1 MAKTATGTTSPTG
14 DRTIVRAAI
23 HPGIG
28 IARVGN
34 AKDAYYIGPQVPNPP
49 PLPPQHYRDETGA
62 LKREAALFRI
72 YGYNAAGEVVTE
84 LTDDTAEITWRA
96 HVANQKSGWYQFHV
110 ALDSAEALTT
120 VDASQRAPIL
130 RNVGIK
136 DRATLIIDPGP
147 REISGT
153 SKKGSKHHF
162 DTGKFMGTPV
172 YLGELQTDDKG
183 RLIFLGGRGLS
194 ASYDGQP
201 AKDFANNEGWHDDT
215 SDGPVEAR
223 VKIDGRE
230 VPVDSAWVATAPP
243 NYGPQQKSV
252 RTLYD
257 LMTDVAIQ
265 AGMLARPRKPLFGR
279 DILPVFQRM
288 TDLQWVNAGFAAG
301 FGYGTAKDFRDSGWV
316 DTLRSTGS
324 DQKELRQQLANSFR
338 VFDRDG
344 WAPMPWPW
352 IYGDAMNVPPAKLA
366 EQMAALT
373 DTQLDLLQQ
382 WAAGDFD
389 PGDDPIDRASSLD
402 KLPLA
407 LQPAALDR
415 AAMEFCLADAF
426 HPGCEMTWPMRHASM
441 YRAPYRIRGG
451 GRVPKK
457 GIQPYG
463 SNLSPEVAVSTT
475 GPLYGQ
481 APGSLTRWM
490 AVPWQTDTASCR
502 SAYYAGYGPKYDPYL
517 PTFWPA
523 RVPNH
528 VLSEAD
534 YKKVINTKL
543 PHDERVAAFN
553 CRASWFQTLGSAGY
567 LSQINYM
574 VGHFDQMGLVSTLPG
589 LKDDPDIPA
598 EIQVAVLGPDAI
610 PYTGTAVGLTPVH
623 DDHASP
629 QEDGAVLT
637 ARVAGQ
643 TGLAA
648 EEIVAGYIRKVAPG
662 KLVK

>member
-1 MAKTATGTTSPTG
+1 MAKTAADKSTA

-34 AKDAYYIGPQVPNPP
+34 AKDAFYIGPQVPNPA
-49 PLPPQHYRDETGA
+49 PLPPAHYRDETGA

-72 YGYNAAGEVVTE
+72 YGYNAAGEVVAE
-84 LTDDTAEITWRA
+84 LTQDNADIQWGA

-110 ALDSAEALTT
+110 ALDSAQALTT
-120 VDASQRAPIL
+120 VDASQRAPAL
-130 RNVGIK
+130 RNADIT
-136 DRATLIIDPGP
+136 DRSTLIIDPGP
-147 REISGT
+147 RKISGK
-153 SKKGSKHHF
+153 SKKGAKYHF

-172 YLGELQTDDKG
+172 YLGELQTDDQG
-183 RLIFLGGRGLS
+183 RLLFLGGRGVS

-215 SDGPVEAR
+215 SDGPVTAS
-223 VKIDGRE
+223 VTIDGNE
-230 VPVDSAWVATAPP
+230 IPVDSAWVVTAPP

-265 AGMLARPRKPLFGR
+265 AGMLAKPRRPNIDR
-279 DILPVFQRM
+279 DILPVFDRLS
-288 TDLQWVNAGFAAG
+288 DLQWVNAGFAAG
-301 FGYGTAKDFRDSGWV
+301 FGYGTTQDFRDSQWQA
-316 DTLRSTGS
+316 TLRSTG
-324 DQKELRQQLANSFR
+324 DEQKELRLQLANSFR
-338 VFDRDG
+338 VFDRDS

-352 IYGDAMNVPPAKLA
+352 IYGDAMNVPPAHLP
-366 EQMAALT
+366 EQNAALT

-382 WAAGDFD
+382 WAAGDVES
-389 PGDDPIDRASSLD
+389 GDDPIGKAGSLD
-402 KLPLA
+402 ALPLA
-407 LQPAALDR
+407 LQPEALDR
-415 AAMEFCLADAF
+415 AALEFCLADAF
-426 HPGCEMTWPMRHASM
+426 HPGCEMTWPMRHAAV

-457 GIQPYG
+457 GVQPYG

-481 APGSLTRWM
+481 APGSITRWM

-502 SAYYAGYGPKYDPYL
+502 AAYSAGYGPTYDPYL

-528 VLSEAD
+528 VLSEPD
-534 YKKVINTKL
+534 YETAVNTKL
-543 PHDERVAAFN
+543 PRAERVAAFN
-553 CRASWFQTLGSAGY
+553 RRASWFQTLGSQGY

-574 VGHFDQMGLVSTLPG
+574 VDHFDQMGLVSTLPG
-589 LKDDPDIPA
+589 VKDDPAIPP
-598 EIQVAVLGPDAI
+598 EIQVAVLGPGAI
-610 PYTGTAVGLTPVH
+610 KYSGTNVGLTPVH
-623 DDHASP
+623 DEQAHP
-629 QEDGAVLT
+629 GEDARKIT
-637 ARVAGQ
+637 ARVASR
-643 TGLAA
+643 TGLA
-648 EEIVAGYIRKVAPG
+648 EEQIVTGYIRKVAPG
-662 KLVK
+662 KLMR